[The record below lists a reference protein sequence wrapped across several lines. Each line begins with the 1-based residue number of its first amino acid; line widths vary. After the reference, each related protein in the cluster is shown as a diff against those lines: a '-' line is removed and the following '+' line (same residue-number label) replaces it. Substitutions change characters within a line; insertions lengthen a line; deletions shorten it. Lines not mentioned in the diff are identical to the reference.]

1 MTEDKYRAKY
11 KELKRRVH
19 DIEDENDLLH
29 VRIHKARKSI
39 NRLRLE
45 RTFLLERMEKVH
57 HHSSSSR
64 IGNTSTALADS
75 DHSDI
80 GYDED
85 MYHTSNHGGK
95 RGRIDKTLKTPKKK
109 KDPNAPKGPGNVFFL
124 YCRLERDKIKDE
136 FPQENLGDVTKLLG
150 QKWKGLTKDEKQ
162 KYYDMYRK
170 EMEEYEEA
178 MKTYVAGGGS
188 ANPTTAAD
196 ADADA
201 DADVQVE
208 ADADAGE
215 DEEEEQPVPDDVV
228 AAAADDA
235 AAAAAV
241 GFSTMSSPTHLS
253 SAASPPELHSD
264 PIVPDD
270 GYNDGDVTMNDRDNE
285 NDDTAAPAAGLATTA
300 SPSQQ
305 VPTSTLTQ
313 KEEHREEDQEQGQRE
328 DHHPSKADRVP
339 VWRSTDETKAST

>member
-1 MTEDKYRAKY
+1 MAEDKYRSKY
-11 KELKRRVH
+11 KELKRRVR
-19 DIEDENDLLH
+19 DIEEENDILH

-45 RTFLLERMEKVH
+45 RTFLLERMEKIH
-57 HHSSSSR
+57 NQSNR
-64 IGNTSTALADS
+64 GGNSANTINDS

-80 GYDED
+80 GYDDE
-85 MYHTSNHGGK
+85 MYRSNQHGK
-95 RGRIDKTLKTPKKK
+95 RGRIDKMLKTPKKK

-178 MKTYVAGGGS
+178 MKTYVANGGS
-188 ANPTTAAD
+188 ANPVTSTDDPASQPPD
-196 ADADA
+196 DD
-201 DADVQVE
+201 DEEPV
-208 ADADAGE
+208 E
-215 DEEEEQPVPDDVV
+215 DEEV
-228 AAAADDA
+228 AAAAEDA

-241 GFSTMSSPTHLS
+241 GISTMSSPTHLS

-264 PIVPDD
+264 PIIPQTDE
-270 GYNDGDVTMNDRDNE
+270 DGDIDMI
-285 NDDTAAPAAGLATTA
+285 APAGGLATA
-300 SPSQQ
+300 SSSTREVPAE
-305 VPTSTLTQ
+305 PTSSATSPAHVPSTTVQ
-313 KEEHREEDQEQGQRE
+313 DDEELSVLSDEKPQQSKSNQSSDWRPAEE
-328 DHHPSKADRVP
+328 SNT
-339 VWRSTDETKAST
+339 ST